1 MDLETTL
8 VWIKIG
14 AVFFVLTILAVFDVA
29 RKDFGTMGKKALWGV
44 IALFPFIGWLVYLIF
59 GFRKGKKS
67 SDGGGLNSI

>member
-14 AVFFVLTILAVFDVA
+14 AVFFILTILAVFDVA

-67 SDGGGLNSI
+67 SA